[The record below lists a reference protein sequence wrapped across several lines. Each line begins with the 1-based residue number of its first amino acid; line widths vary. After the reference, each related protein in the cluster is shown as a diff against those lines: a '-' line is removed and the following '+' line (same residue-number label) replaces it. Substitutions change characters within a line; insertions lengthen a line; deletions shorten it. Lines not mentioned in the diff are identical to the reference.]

1 MSENQVI
8 VWESREVGVLLAL
21 VGGFLESYTYLLH
34 GGVFANAQTG
44 NMVLLT
50 LSLAHQEWGQVFYY
64 LVPILS
70 FFIGAAVT
78 EVLKLQKRWHE
89 AVIGVEI
96 VLLFFIGFYPLT
108 APSLMVNLVIS
119 FICSMQVSTFRKI
132 QGAAYAT
139 TFCTGN
145 LRSAAQSW
153 MDYYLFNGAGEALNK
168 NAKENQNSDVYKKLF
183 APDTAAI
190 SLLNILNNPNK
201 VGTRVQES
209 ADETVCTV
217 TFDFYEDNSTVS
229 VQMIRPYGADGIW
242 VPAFLKDL
250 SDAHFIA
257 QKQAEIAEN
266 REGGNLVYDH
276 SLKINILPLTPNI
289 E

>member
-89 AVIGVEI
+89 AVIGEEI

-153 MDYYLFNGAGEALNK
+153 MDYYLFKNETEKAKGHNYLLIISSFCFGAFMG
-168 NAKENQNSDVYKKLF
+168 
-183 APDTAAI
+183 AI
-190 SLLNILNNPNK
+190 LIP
-201 VGTRVQES
+201 
-209 ADETVCTV
+209 
-217 TFDFYEDNSTVS
+217 
-229 VQMIRPYGADGIW
+229 
-242 VPAFLKDL
+242 FLKTWTVWICCL
-250 SDAHFIA
+250 MLIRVFF
-257 QKQAEIAEN
+257 
-266 REGGNLVYDH
+266 
-276 SLKINILPLTPNI
+276 KIRKR
-289 E
+289 